1 MIECNWDLRMSMIPI
16 GDDDSSNKI
25 IPVVNWALMAINVLV
40 FLIEV
45 TEGDAYIVRW
55 SFIPIRFV
63 SDPIEES
70 LTIFSSMFMHAGLLH
85 IGGNMLYLWIFG
97 NNVENSLGHIR
108 YLLFYLIS
116 GVAATLTQLYFSLG
130 SDVPNLG
137 ASGAIAGVLGAYLLM
152 FPWKRVKVLLGRF
165 IVRLPAFVVLG
176 FWFVL
181 QFFSGVGSVTDSSG
195 TGGVAYMAHIGG
207 FAAGFVMALLLGGKS
222 YPGSS

>member
-1 MIECNWDLRMSMIPI
+1 MIPI

-25 IPVVNWALMAINVLV
+25 VPIVNWALIAINVLV
-40 FLIEV
+40 FLIEII
-45 TEGDAYIVRW
+45 EGDAYIIKW
-55 SFIPIRFV
+55 SFIPTRFM
-63 SDPIEES
+63 SDPIMES
-70 LTIFSSMFMHAGLLH
+70 MTIFSSMFMHAGLLH

-97 NNVENSLGHIR
+97 NNIENSFGHIG
-108 YLLFYLIS
+108 YLIFYLIS

-130 SDVPNLG
+130 SNIPNLG

-165 IVRLPAFVVLG
+165 IVQLPALVVLG

-195 TGGVAYMAHIGG
+195 AGGVAYMAHIGG
-207 FAAGFVMALLLGGKS
+207 FAAGFIMALLLGGKS
-222 YPGSS
+222 